1 MIHRGN
7 GKSRAA
13 DVGVNRI
20 ERSAPGIAAR
30 PPRAVRQTV
39 EDWVAEHPVTCI
51 AAAVALGAM
60 LGWMIKRR

>member
-13 DVGVNRI
+13 PVGVNRI
-20 ERSAPGIAAR
+20 ERAAPEIAAR
-30 PPRAVRQTV
+30 PATEIRHTV
-39 EDWVAEHPVTCI
+39 EGWVAEHPVACI

-60 LGWMIKRR
+60 LGWIIKRR

>member
-7 GKSRAA
+7 GKSHAA

-20 ERSAPGIAAR
+20 ERSGPDIAV
-30 PPRAVRQTV
+30 PPPMAVRQTV
-39 EDWVAEHPVTCI
+39 EAWVAEHPVTCI

-60 LGWMIKRR
+60 LGWLIKRR